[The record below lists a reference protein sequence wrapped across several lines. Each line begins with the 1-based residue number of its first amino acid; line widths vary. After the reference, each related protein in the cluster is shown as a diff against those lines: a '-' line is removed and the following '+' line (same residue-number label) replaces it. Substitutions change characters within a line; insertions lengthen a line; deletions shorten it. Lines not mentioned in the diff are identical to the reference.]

1 MTTDVNASTIN
12 HSAAAAAAVAN
23 IAAVAAVANT
33 GRKRTRES
41 NDELLMVSFFKK
53 FYLIF

>member
-12 HSAAAAAAVAN
+12 HAAAAAAAVAN